1 MTNED
6 TGVSGFSG
14 DRGDVRGNQLVEAP
28 DFLGCSWGFWCF
40 NPIGPQN
47 RNSIQYSKVVAFSGA

>member
-1 MTNED
+1 MTDED

-28 DFLGCSWGFWCF
+28 DFLGCSGGFWSF
-40 NPIGPQN
+40 NPIGP
-47 RNSIQYSKVVAFSGA
+47 

>member
-1 MTNED
+1 MTDED

-28 DFLGCSWGFWCF
+28 DFLGCSGGFWSF
-40 NPIGPQN
+40 NPIGPEISWD
-47 RNSIQYSKVVAFSGA
+47 RGDILERMRMGP